1 MIRHSS
7 SRVIPA
13 LRRSAAV
20 AVAGSGVVLASAVLA
35 PALADSGDD
44 GEVLAEPISL
54 ATATLTF
61 VVLPLAIIGLI
72 WFLASI
78 PSMVSS
84 PRYRPGVSWW
94 ASPVWFNGPPDS
106 TRGHP
111 APPPPATVDPAAVA
125 SDGGGTSARW

>member
-1 MIRHSS
+1 MTRHSS
-7 SRVIPA
+7 STAVQVM
-13 LRRSAAV
+13 RRAAAV
-20 AVAGSGVVLASAVLA
+20 AVAGSGVVLSSALLS

-72 WFLASI
+72 WFLASV
-78 PSMVSS
+78 PSMVRS

-94 ASPVWFNGPPDS
+94 ASPVWFNGPVEAPHETRSGADS
-106 TRGHP
+106 ER
-111 APPPPATVDPAAVA
+111 PAAIAVA
-125 SDGGGTSARW
+125 PDGGGTSARW